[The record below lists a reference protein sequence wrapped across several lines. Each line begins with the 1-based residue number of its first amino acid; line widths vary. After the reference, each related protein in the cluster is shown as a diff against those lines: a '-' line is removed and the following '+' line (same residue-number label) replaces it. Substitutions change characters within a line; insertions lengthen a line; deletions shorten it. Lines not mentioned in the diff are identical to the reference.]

1 MVIVLAG
8 IVLFSIRS
16 LGDRVIQSDERVVL
30 ALDSIRENVAS
41 TAGANQIT
49 LSHVSHNL
57 GKLQKSSDGLLLE
70 TRRLGDLRDA
80 FQLPGARGSIGEL
93 LLENLLRDVLGSGQY
108 ELQHSFQDGAR
119 VDAVVHIG
127 EKLVPIDSKF
137 PVTEFGSLVEADT
150 AKDHHQA
157 RRRFLSSV
165 RKHVN
170 TVSHYVKPAEQTVD
184 FALMYIPAENIFHQV
199 ILKER
204 GESEAIAT
212 SQYARDKKVVIASPN
227 TLYAYLQ
234 TVAMAVR
241 SLAIEGHAQEV
252 AERISGLTTDLAIV
266 QRDLSVLGNHL
277 TNAQNK
283 HSEIEHGIAGLE
295 RQMSIPNELF
305 DRPSTKS
312 QSPSNQ

>member
-1 MVIVLAG
+1 MVLTIAVVIVLVG
-8 IVLFSIRS
+8 IVLFSVRN
-16 LGDRVIQSDERVVL
+16 LGAASSKSDERVVL
-30 ALDSIRENVAS
+30 ALDSIRESVAS

-49 LSHVSHNL
+49 LSQVANNL
-57 GKLQKSSDGLLLE
+57 GELRKSSDGLLVE

-108 ELQHSFQDGAR
+108 QLQYSFQDGAR

-127 EKLVPIDSKF
+127 DKLVPIDSKF

-150 AKDHHQA
+150 AADRHQA

-165 RKHVN
+165 RQHVN
-170 TVSHYVKPAEQTVD
+170 SVSQYVKPAEQTVD

-212 SQYARDKKVVIASPN
+212 SQYARDRKVVIASPN

-241 SLAIEGHAQEV
+241 SLAIEGHAREV
-252 AERISGLTTDLAIV
+252 ADRISGLTTDLALV

-283 HSEIEHGIAGLE
+283 HGDVEHGITGLE
-295 RQMSIPNELF
+295 RKMSIPSDTF
-305 DRPSTKS
+305 DQP
-312 QSPSNQ
+312 PD